1 MIPSYLNA
9 VLLTLFT
16 ALATGCATVLSEP
29 KVDKSTGY
37 SYSGKTFDSDNQEI
51 IATDKEIIATDK
63 EIIATDKETISAAV
77 DPCLEGDPYEE
88 VNRRFYDV
96 TEDIDRGIFEPVA
109 DTYIEHVPSSVR
121 QSVGNFYSNLAYP
134 NVALNALLQGKVKQG
149 VGDSLRFIVNTTVG
163 LGGIFDP
170 ASSVGLEKHDE
181 DFGQT
186 LGVWGVDKTS
196 YMYIPILGPSSN
208 RDIIGLP
215 VTIASNMLFYAGFFV
230 GAPVTVPLGILAA
243 VDKRAQHTEQMR
255 IRDQAA
261 LDRYIFTREAYWQY
275 RENLVFDGKPPTE
288 SYDNLFPDED
298 FLDPDEDSQDTSDR
312 YFKEPCPKKSS

>member
-1 MIPSYLNA
+1 MKPSYLNTIF
-9 VLLTLFT
+9 LILFT
-16 ALATGCATVLSEP
+16 ALAAGCATAP
-29 KVDKSTGY
+29 KEDSSNSFPNKTTKSAA
-37 SYSGKTFDSDNQEI
+37 NN
-51 IATDKEIIATDK
+51 KEIKFSD
-63 EIIATDKETISAAV
+63 E
-77 DPCLEGDPYEE
+77 DPCLQGDPYEKF
-88 VNRRFYDV
+88 NRRFYEV

-109 DTYIEHVPSSVR
+109 DSYIENIPDSVR
-121 QSVGNFYSNLAYP
+121 ESVGNFYSNLAYP

-149 VGDSLRFIVNTTVG
+149 IGDGLRFIVNTTVG

-170 ASSVGLEKHDE
+170 AASLGLKKNDE

-186 LGVWGVDKTS
+186 LGVWGVDNTS

-208 RDIIGLP
+208 RDLIGLP

-230 GAPVTVPLGILAA
+230 GAPITVPLGLLAA

-288 SYDNLFPDED
+288 AYDSLFIDED
-298 FLDPDEDSQDTSDR
+298 LSDTSDSR
-312 YFKEPCPKKSS
+312 YFKEPCPEKSS

>member
-1 MIPSYLNA
+1 MKPSYLNTIF
-9 VLLTLFT
+9 LISFT
-16 ALATGCATVLSEP
+16 ALAAGCATAP
-29 KVDKSTGY
+29 KEDSSNSFPNKTTKSAA
-37 SYSGKTFDSDNQEI
+37 NN
-51 IATDKEIIATDK
+51 KEIKFSD
-63 EIIATDKETISAAV
+63 E
-77 DPCLEGDPYEE
+77 DPCLQGDPYEKF
-88 VNRRFYDV
+88 NRRFYEV

-109 DTYIEHVPSSVR
+109 DSYIENIPDSVR
-121 QSVGNFYSNLAYP
+121 ESVGNFYSNLAYP

-149 VGDSLRFIVNTTVG
+149 IGDGLRFIVNTTVG

-170 ASSVGLEKHDE
+170 AASLGLEKNDE

-186 LGVWGVDKTS
+186 LGVWGVDNTS

-208 RDIIGLP
+208 RDLIGLP

-230 GAPVTVPLGILAA
+230 GAPITVPLGLLAA

-288 SYDNLFPDED
+288 AYDSLFIDED
-298 FLDPDEDSQDTSDR
+298 LSDTSDSR
-312 YFKEPCPKKSS
+312 YFKEPCPEKSS

>member
-1 MIPSYLNA
+1 MKPSYLNTIFLI
-9 VLLTLFT
+9 LLT
-16 ALATGCATVLSEP
+16 ALAAGCATAP
-29 KVDKSTGY
+29 KEDSSNSATKSAA
-37 SYSGKTFDSDNQEI
+37 NN
-51 IATDKEIIATDK
+51 KEIRSS
-63 EIIATDKETISAAV
+63 EE
-77 DPCLEGDPYEE
+77 DPCLQGDPYEKF
-88 VNRRFYDV
+88 NRRFYDV

-109 DTYIEHVPSSVR
+109 DTYIENIPDSVR
-121 QSVGNFYSNLAYP
+121 ESVGNFYSNLAYP

-149 VGDSLRFIVNTTVG
+149 IGDSLRFIVNTTVG

-186 LGVWGVDKTS
+186 LGVWGVDNTS

-208 RDIIGLP
+208 RDLIGLP

-230 GAPVTVPLGILAA
+230 GAPVTIPLGLLAA

-288 SYDNLFPDED
+288 AYDSLFIDED
-298 FLDPDEDSQDTSDR
+298 EDLSDTSDAR
-312 YFKEPCPKKSS
+312 YFKEPCPEKPS

>member
-1 MIPSYLNA
+1 MKPSYLNTIF
-9 VLLTLFT
+9 LILFA
-16 ALATGCATVLSEP
+16 ALVAGCATAPKEDSSNSATKSAANNKEIRLSE
-29 KVDKSTGY
+29 
-37 SYSGKTFDSDNQEI
+37 E
-51 IATDKEIIATDK
+51 
-63 EIIATDKETISAAV
+63 
-77 DPCLEGDPYEE
+77 DPCLQGDPYEKF
-88 VNRRFYDV
+88 NRRFYDV
-96 TEDIDRGIFEPVA
+96 TEDIDQGIFEPVA
-109 DTYIEHVPSSVR
+109 DTYIENIPDSVR
-121 QSVGNFYSNLAYP
+121 ESVGNFYSNLAYP
-134 NVALNALLQGKVKQG
+134 NVALNALLQGKLKQG

-186 LGVWGVDKTS
+186 LGVWGVDNTS

-208 RDIIGLP
+208 RDLIGLP

-230 GAPVTVPLGILAA
+230 GAPVTVPLGLLAA

-288 SYDNLFPDED
+288 AYDSLFIDED
-298 FLDPDEDSQDTSDR
+298 EDLSDTSDSR
-312 YFKEPCPKKSS
+312 YFKEPCPEKPS

>member
-1 MIPSYLNA
+1 MKPSYLNTIF
-9 VLLTLFT
+9 LILFT
-16 ALATGCATVLSEP
+16 ALAAGCATAP
-29 KVDKSTGY
+29 KEDSSNSFPNKTTKSAV
-37 SYSGKTFDSDNQEI
+37 NN
-51 IATDKEIIATDK
+51 KEIKFSD
-63 EIIATDKETISAAV
+63 E
-77 DPCLEGDPYEE
+77 DPCLQGDPYEKF
-88 VNRRFYDV
+88 NRRFYEV
-96 TEDIDRGIFEPVA
+96 TEDIDRGVFEPVA
-109 DTYIEHVPSSVR
+109 DSYIENIPDSVR
-121 QSVGNFYSNLAYP
+121 ESVGNFYSNLAYP

-149 VGDSLRFIVNTTVG
+149 IGDGLRFIVNTTVG

-170 ASSVGLEKHDE
+170 AASLGLKKNDE

-186 LGVWGVDKTS
+186 LGVWGVDNTS

-208 RDIIGLP
+208 RDLIGLP

-230 GAPVTVPLGILAA
+230 GAPITVPLGLLAA

-288 SYDNLFPDED
+288 AYDSLFIDED
-298 FLDPDEDSQDTSDR
+298 LSDTSDAR
-312 YFKEPCPKKSS
+312 YFKEPCPEKSS

>member
-1 MIPSYLNA
+1 MKPSYLNTIF
-9 VLLTLFT
+9 LILFA
-16 ALATGCATVLSEP
+16 ALVAGCATAPKEDSSNSATKSAANNKEIRLSE
-29 KVDKSTGY
+29 
-37 SYSGKTFDSDNQEI
+37 E
-51 IATDKEIIATDK
+51 
-63 EIIATDKETISAAV
+63 
-77 DPCLEGDPYEE
+77 DPCLQGDPYEKF
-88 VNRRFYDV
+88 NRRFYDV
-96 TEDIDRGIFEPVA
+96 TEDIDQGIFEPVA
-109 DTYIEHVPSSVR
+109 DTYIENIPDSVR
-121 QSVGNFYSNLAYP
+121 ESVGNFYSNLAYP
-134 NVALNALLQGKVKQG
+134 NVALNALLQGKLKQG

-186 LGVWGVDKTS
+186 LGVWGVDNTS

-208 RDIIGLP
+208 RDLIGLP

-230 GAPVTVPLGILAA
+230 GAPITVPLGLLAA

-288 SYDNLFPDED
+288 AYDSLFIDED
-298 FLDPDEDSQDTSDR
+298 EDLSDTSDSR
-312 YFKEPCPKKSS
+312 YFKEPCPEKPS

>member
-1 MIPSYLNA
+1 MKPSYLNTIF
-9 VLLTLFT
+9 LILFT
-16 ALATGCATVLSEP
+16 ALAAGCATAP
-29 KVDKSTGY
+29 KEDSSNSFPNKTTKSAA
-37 SYSGKTFDSDNQEI
+37 NN
-51 IATDKEIIATDK
+51 KEIKFSD
-63 EIIATDKETISAAV
+63 E
-77 DPCLEGDPYEE
+77 DPCSQGDPYEKF
-88 VNRRFYDV
+88 NRRFYEV

-109 DTYIEHVPSSVR
+109 DSYIENIPDSVR
-121 QSVGNFYSNLAYP
+121 ESVGNFYSNLAYP

-149 VGDSLRFIVNTTVG
+149 IGDGLRFIVNTTVG

-170 ASSVGLEKHDE
+170 AASLGLEKHDE

-186 LGVWGVDKTS
+186 LGVWGVDNTS

-208 RDIIGLP
+208 RDLIGLP

-230 GAPVTVPLGILAA
+230 GAPITVPLGLLAA

-288 SYDNLFPDED
+288 AYDSLFIDED
-298 FLDPDEDSQDTSDR
+298 LSDTSDSR
-312 YFKEPCPKKSS
+312 YFKEPCPEKSS

>member
-1 MIPSYLNA
+1 MKPSYLNTIF
-9 VLLTLFT
+9 LILFT
-16 ALATGCATVLSEP
+16 ALAAGCATAP
-29 KVDKSTGY
+29 KEDSSNSFPNKTTKSAA
-37 SYSGKTFDSDNQEI
+37 NN
-51 IATDKEIIATDK
+51 KEIKFSD
-63 EIIATDKETISAAV
+63 E
-77 DPCLEGDPYEE
+77 DPCLQGDPYEKF
-88 VNRRFYDV
+88 NRRFYEV

-109 DTYIEHVPSSVR
+109 DSYIENIPDSVR
-121 QSVGNFYSNLAYP
+121 ESVGNFYSNLAYP
-134 NVALNALLQGKVKQG
+134 NVALNALLQGKIKQG
-149 VGDSLRFIVNTTVG
+149 VGDGLRFIVNTTVG

-170 ASSVGLEKHDE
+170 AASLGLEKNDE

-186 LGVWGVDKTS
+186 LGVWGVDNTS

-208 RDIIGLP
+208 RDLIGLP

-230 GAPVTVPLGILAA
+230 GAPITVPLGLLAA

-288 SYDNLFPDED
+288 AYDSLFIDED
-298 FLDPDEDSQDTSDR
+298 LSDASDDR
-312 YFKEPCPKKSS
+312 YFKEPCPEKSS

>member
-1 MIPSYLNA
+1 MKPSYLNTIFLI
-9 VLLTLFT
+9 LLT
-16 ALATGCATVLSEP
+16 ALAAGCATAP
-29 KVDKSTGY
+29 KEDSSNSATKSAA
-37 SYSGKTFDSDNQEI
+37 NN
-51 IATDKEIIATDK
+51 KEIRSS
-63 EIIATDKETISAAV
+63 EE
-77 DPCLEGDPYEE
+77 DPCLQGDPYEKF
-88 VNRRFYDV
+88 NRRFYDV
-96 TEDIDRGIFEPVA
+96 TEDIDQGIFEPVA
-109 DTYIEHVPSSVR
+109 DTYIENIPDSVR
-121 QSVGNFYSNLAYP
+121 ESVGNFYSNLAYP

-163 LGGIFDP
+163 LGGLFDP

-186 LGVWGVDKTS
+186 LGVWGVDNTS

-208 RDIIGLP
+208 RDLIGLP

-230 GAPVTVPLGILAA
+230 GAPVTVPLGLLAA

-288 SYDNLFPDED
+288 AYDSLFIDED
-298 FLDPDEDSQDTSDR
+298 EDLSDTSDSR
-312 YFKEPCPKKSS
+312 YFKEPCPEKTS

>member
-1 MIPSYLNA
+1 MKPSYLNTIFLI
-9 VLLTLFT
+9 LLT
-16 ALATGCATVLSEP
+16 ALAAGCATAP
-29 KVDKSTGY
+29 KEDSSNSATKSAA
-37 SYSGKTFDSDNQEI
+37 NN
-51 IATDKEIIATDK
+51 KEIRSS
-63 EIIATDKETISAAV
+63 EE
-77 DPCLEGDPYEE
+77 DPCLQGDPYEKF
-88 VNRRFYDV
+88 NRRFYDV

-109 DTYIEHVPSSVR
+109 DTYIENIPDSVR
-121 QSVGNFYSNLAYP
+121 ESVGNFYSNLAYP

-149 VGDSLRFIVNTTVG
+149 IGDSLRFIVNTTVG

-186 LGVWGVDKTS
+186 LGVWGVDNTS

-208 RDIIGLP
+208 RDLIGLP

-230 GAPVTVPLGILAA
+230 GAPVTVPLGLLAA

-288 SYDNLFPDED
+288 AYDSLFIDED
-298 FLDPDEDSQDTSDR
+298 EDLSDTSDAR
-312 YFKEPCPKKSS
+312 YFKEPCPEKPS

>member
-1 MIPSYLNA
+1 MKPSYLNTIF
-9 VLLTLFT
+9 LILFT
-16 ALATGCATVLSEP
+16 ALAAGCATAP
-29 KVDKSTGY
+29 KEDSSNSFPNKTTKSAA
-37 SYSGKTFDSDNQEI
+37 NN
-51 IATDKEIIATDK
+51 KEIKFSD
-63 EIIATDKETISAAV
+63 E
-77 DPCLEGDPYEE
+77 DPCLQGDPYEKF
-88 VNRRFYDV
+88 NRRFYEV

-109 DTYIEHVPSSVR
+109 DSYIENIPDSVR
-121 QSVGNFYSNLAYP
+121 ESVGNFYSNLAYP

-170 ASSVGLEKHDE
+170 AASLGLEKNDE

-186 LGVWGVDKTS
+186 LGVWGVDNTS

-208 RDIIGLP
+208 RDLIGLP

-230 GAPVTVPLGILAA
+230 GAPVTVPLGLLAA

-288 SYDNLFPDED
+288 AYDSLFIDED
-298 FLDPDEDSQDTSDR
+298 PSDTSDSR
-312 YFKEPCPKKSS
+312 YFKEPCPEKSS

>member
-1 MIPSYLNA
+1 MKPSYLNTIF
-9 VLLTLFT
+9 LILFT
-16 ALATGCATVLSEP
+16 ALAAGCATAP
-29 KVDKSTGY
+29 KEDSSNSFPNKTTKSAA
-37 SYSGKTFDSDNQEI
+37 NN
-51 IATDKEIIATDK
+51 KEIKFSD
-63 EIIATDKETISAAV
+63 E
-77 DPCLEGDPYEE
+77 DPCLQGDPYEKF
-88 VNRRFYDV
+88 NRRFYEV

-109 DTYIEHVPSSVR
+109 DSYIENIPDSVR
-121 QSVGNFYSNLAYP
+121 ESVGNFYSNLAYP

-170 ASSVGLEKHDE
+170 AASLGLKKNDE

-186 LGVWGVDKTS
+186 LGVWGVDNTS

-208 RDIIGLP
+208 RDLIGLP

-230 GAPVTVPLGILAA
+230 GAPITVPLGLLAA

-288 SYDNLFPDED
+288 AYDSLFIDED
-298 FLDPDEDSQDTSDR
+298 LSDASDDR
-312 YFKEPCPKKSS
+312 YFKEPCPEKSS

>member
-1 MIPSYLNA
+1 MKPSYLNTIF
-9 VLLTLFT
+9 LISFT
-16 ALATGCATVLSEP
+16 ALAAGCATAP
-29 KVDKSTGY
+29 KEDSSNSFPNKTTKSAA
-37 SYSGKTFDSDNQEI
+37 NN
-51 IATDKEIIATDK
+51 KEIKFSD
-63 EIIATDKETISAAV
+63 E
-77 DPCLEGDPYEE
+77 DPCLQGDPYEKF
-88 VNRRFYDV
+88 NRRFYEV

-109 DTYIEHVPSSVR
+109 DSYIENIPDSVR
-121 QSVGNFYSNLAYP
+121 ESVGNFYSNLAYP

-149 VGDSLRFIVNTTVG
+149 IGDGLRFIVNTTVG

-170 ASSVGLEKHDE
+170 AASLGLEKNDE

-186 LGVWGVDKTS
+186 LGVWGVDNTS

-208 RDIIGLP
+208 RDLIGLP

-230 GAPVTVPLGILAA
+230 GAPVTVPLGLLAA

-275 RENLVFDGKPPTE
+275 RENLVFDGKPPTAA
-288 SYDNLFPDED
+288 YDSLFIDED
-298 FLDPDEDSQDTSDR
+298 LSDTSDSR
-312 YFKEPCPKKSS
+312 YFKEPCPEKSS

>member
-1 MIPSYLNA
+1 MKPSYLNTIF
-9 VLLTLFT
+9 LILFT
-16 ALATGCATVLSEP
+16 ALAAGCATAP
-29 KVDKSTGY
+29 KEDSSNSFPNKTTKSAA
-37 SYSGKTFDSDNQEI
+37 NN
-51 IATDKEIIATDK
+51 KEIKFSD
-63 EIIATDKETISAAV
+63 E
-77 DPCLEGDPYEE
+77 DPCLQGDPYEKF
-88 VNRRFYDV
+88 NRRFYEV

-109 DTYIEHVPSSVR
+109 DSYIENIPDSVR
-121 QSVGNFYSNLAYP
+121 ESVGNFYSNLAYP

-149 VGDSLRFIVNTTVG
+149 IGDGLRFIVNTTVG

-170 ASSVGLEKHDE
+170 AASLGLKKNDE

-186 LGVWGVDKTS
+186 LGVWGVDNTS

-208 RDIIGLP
+208 RDLIGLP

-230 GAPVTVPLGILAA
+230 GAPVTVPLGLLAA

-288 SYDNLFPDED
+288 AYDSLFIDED
-298 FLDPDEDSQDTSDR
+298 LSDTSDSR
-312 YFKEPCPKKSS
+312 YFKEPCPEKSS

>member
-1 MIPSYLNA
+1 MKPSYLNTIF
-9 VLLTLFT
+9 LISFT
-16 ALATGCATVLSEP
+16 ALAAGCATAP
-29 KVDKSTGY
+29 KEDSSNSFPNKTTKSAA
-37 SYSGKTFDSDNQEI
+37 NN
-51 IATDKEIIATDK
+51 KEIKFSD
-63 EIIATDKETISAAV
+63 E
-77 DPCLEGDPYEE
+77 DPCLQGDPYEKF
-88 VNRRFYDV
+88 NRRFYEV

-109 DTYIEHVPSSVR
+109 DSYIENIPDSVR
-121 QSVGNFYSNLAYP
+121 ESVGNFYSNLAYP

-170 ASSVGLEKHDE
+170 AASLGLEKNDE

-186 LGVWGVDKTS
+186 LGVWGVDNTS

-208 RDIIGLP
+208 RDLIGLP

-230 GAPVTVPLGILAA
+230 GAPVTVPLGLLAA

-288 SYDNLFPDED
+288 AYDSLFIDED
-298 FLDPDEDSQDTSDR
+298 LSDTSDSR
-312 YFKEPCPKKSS
+312 YFKEPCPEKSS

>member
-1 MIPSYLNA
+1 MKPSYLNTIF
-9 VLLTLFT
+9 LILFT
-16 ALATGCATVLSEP
+16 ALAAGCATAP
-29 KVDKSTGY
+29 KEDSSNSFPNKTTKSAA
-37 SYSGKTFDSDNQEI
+37 NN
-51 IATDKEIIATDK
+51 KEIKFSD
-63 EIIATDKETISAAV
+63 E
-77 DPCLEGDPYEE
+77 DPCLQGDPYEKF
-88 VNRRFYDV
+88 NRRFYEV
-96 TEDIDRGIFEPVA
+96 TEDIDRGVFEPVA
-109 DTYIEHVPSSVR
+109 DSYIENIPDSVR
-121 QSVGNFYSNLAYP
+121 ESVGNFYSNLAYP

-170 ASSVGLEKHDE
+170 AASLGLEKNDE

-186 LGVWGVDKTS
+186 LGVWGVDNTS

-208 RDIIGLP
+208 RDLIGLP

-230 GAPVTVPLGILAA
+230 GAPVTVPLGLLAA

-275 RENLVFDGKPPTE
+275 RENLVFDGKPPTAA
-288 SYDNLFPDED
+288 YDSLFIDED
-298 FLDPDEDSQDTSDR
+298 LSDTSDAR
-312 YFKEPCPKKSS
+312 YFKEPCPEKSS

>member
-1 MIPSYLNA
+1 MKPSYLNTIF
-9 VLLTLFT
+9 LILFA
-16 ALATGCATVLSEP
+16 ALVAGCATAPKEDSSNSATKSAANNKEIRLSE
-29 KVDKSTGY
+29 
-37 SYSGKTFDSDNQEI
+37 E
-51 IATDKEIIATDK
+51 
-63 EIIATDKETISAAV
+63 
-77 DPCLEGDPYEE
+77 DPCLQGDPYEKF
-88 VNRRFYDV
+88 NRRFYDV
-96 TEDIDRGIFEPVA
+96 TEDIDQGIFEPVA
-109 DTYIEHVPSSVR
+109 DTYIENIPDSVR
-121 QSVGNFYSNLAYP
+121 ESVGNFYSNLAYP

-186 LGVWGVDKTS
+186 LGVWGVDNKS

-208 RDIIGLP
+208 RDLIGLP

-230 GAPVTVPLGILAA
+230 GAPITVPLGLLAA

-288 SYDNLFPDED
+288 AYDSLFIDED
-298 FLDPDEDSQDTSDR
+298 EDLSDTSDSR
-312 YFKEPCPKKSS
+312 YFKEPCPEKPS

>member
-1 MIPSYLNA
+1 MKPSYLNTIF
-9 VLLTLFT
+9 LILFT
-16 ALATGCATVLSEP
+16 ALAAGCATAP
-29 KVDKSTGY
+29 KEDSSNSFPNKTTKSAA
-37 SYSGKTFDSDNQEI
+37 NN
-51 IATDKEIIATDK
+51 KEIKFSD
-63 EIIATDKETISAAV
+63 E
-77 DPCLEGDPYEE
+77 DPCLQGDPYEKF
-88 VNRRFYDV
+88 NRRFYEV

-109 DTYIEHVPSSVR
+109 DSYIENIPDSVR
-121 QSVGNFYSNLAYP
+121 ESVGNFYSNLAYP

-149 VGDSLRFIVNTTVG
+149 IGDGLRFIVNTTVG

-170 ASSVGLEKHDE
+170 AASLGLEKNDE

-186 LGVWGVDKTS
+186 LGVWGVDNTS

-208 RDIIGLP
+208 RDLIGLP

-230 GAPVTVPLGILAA
+230 GAPVTVPLGLLAA

-288 SYDNLFPDED
+288 AYDSLFIDED
-298 FLDPDEDSQDTSDR
+298 LSDTSDSR
-312 YFKEPCPKKSS
+312 YFKEPCPEKSS

>member
-1 MIPSYLNA
+1 MKPSYLNTIF
-9 VLLTLFT
+9 LISFT
-16 ALATGCATVLSEP
+16 ALAAGCATAP
-29 KVDKSTGY
+29 KEDSSNSFPNKTTKSAA
-37 SYSGKTFDSDNQEI
+37 NN
-51 IATDKEIIATDK
+51 KEIKFSD
-63 EIIATDKETISAAV
+63 E
-77 DPCLEGDPYEE
+77 DPCLQGDPYEKF
-88 VNRRFYDV
+88 NRRFYEV

-109 DTYIEHVPSSVR
+109 DSYIENIPDSVR
-121 QSVGNFYSNLAYP
+121 ESVGNFYSNLAYP

-170 ASSVGLEKHDE
+170 AASLGLEKNDE

-186 LGVWGVDKTS
+186 LGVWGVDNTS

-208 RDIIGLP
+208 RDLIGLP

-230 GAPVTVPLGILAA
+230 GAPITVPLGLLAA

-288 SYDNLFPDED
+288 AYDSLFIDED
-298 FLDPDEDSQDTSDR
+298 LSDTSDSR
-312 YFKEPCPKKSS
+312 YFKEPCPEKSS

>member
-1 MIPSYLNA
+1 MR
-9 VLLTLFT
+9 
-16 ALATGCATVLSEP
+16 E
-29 KVDKSTGY
+29 
-37 SYSGKTFDSDNQEI
+37 
-51 IATDKEIIATDK
+51 
-63 EIIATDKETISAAV
+63 
-77 DPCLEGDPYEE
+77 
-88 VNRRFYDV
+88 
-96 TEDIDRGIFEPVA
+96 
-109 DTYIEHVPSSVR
+109 
-121 QSVGNFYSNLAYP
+121 SVGNFYSNLAYP
-134 NVALNALLQGKVKQG
+134 NVALNALLQGKIKQG

-186 LGVWGVDKTS
+186 LGVWGVDNTS

-208 RDIIGLP
+208 RDLIGLP

-243 VDKRAQHTEQMR
+243 VDKRAQFSEQMR

-261 LDRYIFTREAYWQY
+261 LDRYIFTREAYWQH

>member
-1 MIPSYLNA
+1 MKPSYLNTIF
-9 VLLTLFT
+9 LILFT
-16 ALATGCATVLSEP
+16 ALAAGCATAP
-29 KVDKSTGY
+29 KEDSSNSFPNKTTKSAA
-37 SYSGKTFDSDNQEI
+37 NN
-51 IATDKEIIATDK
+51 KEIKFSD
-63 EIIATDKETISAAV
+63 E
-77 DPCLEGDPYEE
+77 DPCLQGDPYEKF
-88 VNRRFYDV
+88 NRRFYEV
-96 TEDIDRGIFEPVA
+96 TEDIDRGVFEPVA
-109 DTYIEHVPSSVR
+109 DSYIENIPDSVR
-121 QSVGNFYSNLAYP
+121 ESVGNFYSNLAYP

-170 ASSVGLEKHDE
+170 AASLGLEKNDE

-186 LGVWGVDKTS
+186 LGVWGVDNTS

-208 RDIIGLP
+208 RDLIGLP

-230 GAPVTVPLGILAA
+230 GAPVTVPLGLLAA

-288 SYDNLFPDED
+288 AYDSLFIDED
-298 FLDPDEDSQDTSDR
+298 LSDASDDR
-312 YFKEPCPKKSS
+312 YFKEPCPEKSS

>member
-1 MIPSYLNA
+1 MKPSYLNTIFLI
-9 VLLTLFT
+9 LLT
-16 ALATGCATVLSEP
+16 ALAAGCATAP
-29 KVDKSTGY
+29 KEDSSNSATKSAA
-37 SYSGKTFDSDNQEI
+37 NN
-51 IATDKEIIATDK
+51 KEIRSS
-63 EIIATDKETISAAV
+63 EE
-77 DPCLEGDPYEE
+77 DPCLQGDPYEKF
-88 VNRRFYDV
+88 NRRFYDV

-109 DTYIEHVPSSVR
+109 DTYIENIPDSVR
-121 QSVGNFYSNLAYP
+121 ESVGNFYSNLAYP

-186 LGVWGVDKTS
+186 LGVWGVDNTS

-208 RDIIGLP
+208 RDLIGLP

-230 GAPVTVPLGILAA
+230 GAPVTVPLGLLAA

-288 SYDNLFPDED
+288 AYDSLFIDED
-298 FLDPDEDSQDTSDR
+298 EDLSDTSDSR
-312 YFKEPCPKKSS
+312 YFKEPCPEKTS

>member
-1 MIPSYLNA
+1 MKPSYLNTIF
-9 VLLTLFT
+9 LILFT
-16 ALATGCATVLSEP
+16 ALAAGCATAP
-29 KVDKSTGY
+29 KEDSSNSFPNKTTKSAA
-37 SYSGKTFDSDNQEI
+37 NN
-51 IATDKEIIATDK
+51 KEIKFSD
-63 EIIATDKETISAAV
+63 E
-77 DPCLEGDPYEE
+77 DPCLQGDPYEKF
-88 VNRRFYDV
+88 NRRFYEV
-96 TEDIDRGIFEPVA
+96 TEDIDQGIFEPVA
-109 DTYIEHVPSSVR
+109 DSYIENIPDSVR
-121 QSVGNFYSNLAYP
+121 ESVGNFYSNLAYP

-170 ASSVGLEKHDE
+170 AASLGLEKNDE

-186 LGVWGVDKTS
+186 LGVWGVDNTS

-208 RDIIGLP
+208 RDLIGLP

-230 GAPVTVPLGILAA
+230 GAPVTVPLGLLAA

-288 SYDNLFPDED
+288 AYDSLFIDED
-298 FLDPDEDSQDTSDR
+298 LSDTSDSR
-312 YFKEPCPKKSS
+312 YFKEPCPEKSS

>member
-1 MIPSYLNA
+1 MKPSYLNTIF
-9 VLLTLFT
+9 LILFT
-16 ALATGCATVLSEP
+16 ALAAGCATAP
-29 KVDKSTGY
+29 KEDSSNSFPNKTTKSAA
-37 SYSGKTFDSDNQEI
+37 NN
-51 IATDKEIIATDK
+51 KEIKFSD
-63 EIIATDKETISAAV
+63 E
-77 DPCLEGDPYEE
+77 DPCLQGDPYEKF
-88 VNRRFYDV
+88 NRRFYEV

-109 DTYIEHVPSSVR
+109 DSYIENIPDSVR
-121 QSVGNFYSNLAYP
+121 ESVGNFYANLAYP

-170 ASSVGLEKHDE
+170 AASLGLEKNDE

-186 LGVWGVDKTS
+186 LGVWGVDNTS

-208 RDIIGLP
+208 RDLIGLP

-230 GAPVTVPLGILAA
+230 GAPVTVPLGLLAA

-288 SYDNLFPDED
+288 AYDSLFIDED
-298 FLDPDEDSQDTSDR
+298 LSDASDDR
-312 YFKEPCPKKSS
+312 YFKEPCPEKSS

>member
-1 MIPSYLNA
+1 MKPSYLNTIF
-9 VLLTLFT
+9 LILFT
-16 ALATGCATVLSEP
+16 ALAAGCATAP
-29 KVDKSTGY
+29 KEDSSNSFPNKTTKSAA
-37 SYSGKTFDSDNQEI
+37 NN
-51 IATDKEIIATDK
+51 KEIKFSD
-63 EIIATDKETISAAV
+63 E
-77 DPCLEGDPYEE
+77 DPCLQGDPYEKF
-88 VNRRFYDV
+88 NRRFYEV

-109 DTYIEHVPSSVR
+109 DSYIENIPDSVR
-121 QSVGNFYSNLAYP
+121 ESVGNFYSNLAYP

-170 ASSVGLEKHDE
+170 AASLGLEKNDE

-186 LGVWGVDKTS
+186 LGVWGVDNTS

-208 RDIIGLP
+208 RDLIGLP

-230 GAPVTVPLGILAA
+230 GAPVTVPLGLLAA

-288 SYDNLFPDED
+288 AYDSLFIDED
-298 FLDPDEDSQDTSDR
+298 LSDASDDR
-312 YFKEPCPKKSS
+312 YFKEPCPEKSS

>member
-1 MIPSYLNA
+1 MKPSYLNA
-9 VLLTLFT
+9 VLLILFT

-29 KVDKSTGY
+29 KEDKSTGY

-63 EIIATDKETISAAV
+63 ETISAV
-77 DPCLEGDPYEE
+77 EDPCLEGDPYEDI
-88 VNRRFYDV
+88 NRRFYDV

-109 DTYIEHVPSSVR
+109 DTYIENIPDSVR
-121 QSVGNFYSNLAYP
+121 ESVGNFYSNLAYP
-134 NVALNALLQGKVKQG
+134 NVALNSLLQGKVKQG

-186 LGVWGVDKTS
+186 LGVWGVDNTS

-208 RDIIGLP
+208 RDLIGLP

-230 GAPVTVPLGILAA
+230 GAPVTVPLGLLAA
-243 VDKRAQHTEQMR
+243 VDKRAQFTEQMR

>member
-1 MIPSYLNA
+1 MKPSYLNTIFLI
-9 VLLTLFT
+9 LLT
-16 ALATGCATVLSEP
+16 ALAAGCATAP
-29 KVDKSTGY
+29 KEDSSNSATKSAA
-37 SYSGKTFDSDNQEI
+37 NN
-51 IATDKEIIATDK
+51 KEIRSS
-63 EIIATDKETISAAV
+63 EE
-77 DPCLEGDPYEE
+77 DPCLQGDPYEKF
-88 VNRRFYDV
+88 NRRFYDV

-109 DTYIEHVPSSVR
+109 DTYIENIPDSVR
-121 QSVGNFYSNLAYP
+121 ESVGNFYSNLAYP

-186 LGVWGVDKTS
+186 LGVWGVDNTS

-208 RDIIGLP
+208 RDLIGLP

-230 GAPVTVPLGILAA
+230 GAPVTVPLGLLAA
-243 VDKRAQHTEQMR
+243 VDKRAQFSEQMR

-288 SYDNLFPDED
+288 AYDSLFIDED
-298 FLDPDEDSQDTSDR
+298 EDLSDTSDAR
-312 YFKEPCPKKSS
+312 YFKEPCPEKPS

>member
-1 MIPSYLNA
+1 
-9 VLLTLFT
+9 
-16 ALATGCATVLSEP
+16 
-29 KVDKSTGY
+29 
-37 SYSGKTFDSDNQEI
+37 
-51 IATDKEIIATDK
+51 
-63 EIIATDKETISAAV
+63 
-77 DPCLEGDPYEE
+77 
-88 VNRRFYDV
+88 
-96 TEDIDRGIFEPVA
+96 
-109 DTYIEHVPSSVR
+109 VR
-121 QSVGNFYSNLAYP
+121 ESVGNFYSNLAYP

-170 ASSVGLEKHDE
+170 AASLGLKKNDE

-186 LGVWGVDKTS
+186 LGVWGVDNTS

-208 RDIIGLP
+208 RDLIGLP

-230 GAPVTVPLGILAA
+230 GAPITVPLGLLAA

-288 SYDNLFPDED
+288 AYDSLFIDED
-298 FLDPDEDSQDTSDR
+298 LSDASDDR
-312 YFKEPCPKKSS
+312 YFKEPCPEKSS

>member
-1 MIPSYLNA
+1 MKPSYLNA
-9 VLLTLFT
+9 ILLILFT
-16 ALATGCATVLSEP
+16 GLATGCATVLSEP
-29 KVDKSTGY
+29 RVDKSTGY
-37 SYSGKTFDSDNQEI
+37 SYSGKKFDANNQEI
-51 IATDKEIIATDK
+51 ASADKEIA
-63 EIIATDKETISAAV
+63 SAAE
-77 DPCLEGDPYEE
+77 DPCLKGDPYEDI
-88 VNRRFYDV
+88 NRRFYDV

-109 DTYIEHVPSSVR
+109 DTYIEHVPNSVR
-121 QSVGNFYSNLAYP
+121 KSVGNFYSNLAYP
-134 NVALNALLQGKVKQG
+134 NVVLNGLLQGKVKQG
-149 VGDSLRFIVNTTVG
+149 VEDGLRFIVNTTVG

-186 LGVWGVDKTS
+186 LGVWGVDNTS

-208 RDIIGLP
+208 RDLIGLP

-230 GAPVTVPLGILAA
+230 GAPVTVPLGLLAA
-243 VDKRAQHTEQMR
+243 VDKRAQFTEQMR

-275 RENLVFDGKPPTE
+275 RDNLVFDGKPPTE

>member
-1 MIPSYLNA
+1 MKPSYLNTIF
-9 VLLTLFT
+9 LILFT
-16 ALATGCATVLSEP
+16 ALAAGCATAP
-29 KVDKSTGY
+29 KEDSSNSFPNKTTKSAA
-37 SYSGKTFDSDNQEI
+37 NN
-51 IATDKEIIATDK
+51 KEIKFSD
-63 EIIATDKETISAAV
+63 E
-77 DPCLEGDPYEE
+77 DPCLQGDPYEKF
-88 VNRRFYDV
+88 NRRFYEI

-109 DTYIEHVPSSVR
+109 DSYIENIPDSVR
-121 QSVGNFYSNLAYP
+121 ESVGNFYSNLAYP

-170 ASSVGLEKHDE
+170 AASLGLKKNDE

-186 LGVWGVDKTS
+186 LGVWGVDNTS

-208 RDIIGLP
+208 RDLIGLP

-230 GAPVTVPLGILAA
+230 GAPITVPLGLLAA

-288 SYDNLFPDED
+288 AYDSLFIDED
-298 FLDPDEDSQDTSDR
+298 LSDASDDR
-312 YFKEPCPKKSS
+312 YFKEPCPEKSS

>member
-1 MIPSYLNA
+1 MKPSYLNTIFLI
-9 VLLTLFT
+9 LLT
-16 ALATGCATVLSEP
+16 ALAAGCATAP
-29 KVDKSTGY
+29 KEDSSNSATKSAA
-37 SYSGKTFDSDNQEI
+37 NN
-51 IATDKEIIATDK
+51 KEIRSS
-63 EIIATDKETISAAV
+63 EE
-77 DPCLEGDPYEE
+77 DPCLQGDPYEKF
-88 VNRRFYDV
+88 NRRFYDV

-109 DTYIEHVPSSVR
+109 DTYIENIPDSVR
-121 QSVGNFYSNLAYP
+121 ESVGNFYSNLAYP

-186 LGVWGVDKTS
+186 LGVWGVDNTS

-208 RDIIGLP
+208 RDLIGLP

-230 GAPVTVPLGILAA
+230 GAPVTVPLGLLAA
-243 VDKRAQHTEQMR
+243 VDKRAQHSEQMR

-288 SYDNLFPDED
+288 AYDSLFIDED
-298 FLDPDEDSQDTSDR
+298 EDLSDTSDAR
-312 YFKEPCPKKSS
+312 YFKEPCPEKPS

>member
-1 MIPSYLNA
+1 MKPSYLNTIF
-9 VLLTLFT
+9 LILFT
-16 ALATGCATVLSEP
+16 ALAAGCATAP
-29 KVDKSTGY
+29 KEDSSNSFPNKTTKSAA
-37 SYSGKTFDSDNQEI
+37 NN
-51 IATDKEIIATDK
+51 KEIKFSD
-63 EIIATDKETISAAV
+63 E
-77 DPCLEGDPYEE
+77 DPCLQGDPYEKF
-88 VNRRFYDV
+88 NRRFYEV

-109 DTYIEHVPSSVR
+109 DSYIENIPDSVR
-121 QSVGNFYSNLAYP
+121 ESVGNFYSNLAYP

-149 VGDSLRFIVNTTVG
+149 IGDGLRFIVNTTVG

-170 ASSVGLEKHDE
+170 AASLGLEKNDE

-186 LGVWGVDKTS
+186 LGVWGVDNTS

-208 RDIIGLP
+208 RDLIGLP

-230 GAPVTVPLGILAA
+230 GAPITVPLGLLAA

-288 SYDNLFPDED
+288 AYDSLFIDED
-298 FLDPDEDSQDTSDR
+298 LSDTSDSR
-312 YFKEPCPKKSS
+312 YFKEPCPEKSS